1 MNPRKN
7 QMKGK
12 MMKRKVA
19 LVTVLI
25 IAFVF
30 LGCSGGMKVIKS
42 PHSDLQLKANELVRN
57 GGLAVVGTGISSRED
72 LARKQA
78 QNDGR
83 TLLSNALETKVKGYE
98 KQFQEEIGTA
108 GDAEINE
115 AFQAVSEQLTKS
127 ILVGVLPTE
136 EVITMKDGKYTIY
149 TIMAIDPKIFI
160 QSFQDQMK
168 EQKAAYTRY
177 RQSQMHKEME
187 QKLEDYDKF

>member
-1 MNPRKN
+1 
-7 QMKGK
+7 
-12 MMKRKVA
+12 MKRKFA
-19 LVTVLI
+19 LVTVLTL
-25 IAFVF
+25 AFVF
-30 LGCSGGMKVIKS
+30 LGCSGGMKIVKS
-42 PHSDLQLKANELVRN
+42 PHSDLQLKANELVKN

-115 AFQAVSEQLTKS
+115 AFQTVSEQLTKS
-127 ILVGVLPTE
+127 VLVGVLPTE
-136 EVITMKDGKYTIY
+136 EVITLNDGKYTIY

-168 EQKAAYTRY
+168 EQKAVYTRY

-187 QKLEDYDKF
+187 QKLEDYDNF

>member
-1 MNPRKN
+1 
-7 QMKGK
+7 
-12 MMKRKVA
+12 MKRN
-19 LVTVLI
+19 VTFVSMLI
-25 IAFVF
+25 IALVF
-30 LGCSGGMKVIKS
+30 LGCSGGMKIVKS
-42 PHSDLQLKANELVRN
+42 PHSDLQLTANELVRN

-115 AFQAVSEQLTKS
+115 AFQTVSEQLTKS
-127 ILVGVLPTE
+127 ILVGVLPVE
-136 EVITMKDGKYTIY
+136 EVITLKDDKYTIY

-168 EQKAAYTRY
+168 EQKAVYTRY